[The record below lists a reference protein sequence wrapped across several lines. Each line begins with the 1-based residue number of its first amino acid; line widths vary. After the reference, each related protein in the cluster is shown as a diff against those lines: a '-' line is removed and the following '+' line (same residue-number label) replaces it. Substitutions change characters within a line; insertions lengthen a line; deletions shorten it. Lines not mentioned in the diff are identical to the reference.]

1 MQNTRYR
8 HWRSRPYRRL
18 LSNYRA
24 LKVSAE
30 AAHAHLPPEAI
41 ISEADIAAIRA
52 SECQLLRSSAGD
64 GIECVSIVVAG
75 ISAEERLASTLAEK
89 EKQHK
94 REMLALEAS
103 HSKETRRCSSI
114 GKHFT
119 SLLRQTISETDRDA
133 DRSGMMCGVESLH
146 A

>member
-52 SECQLLRSSAGD
+52 SECQLLRSSADD
-64 GIECVSIVVAG
+64 GIECVSTVVAG
-75 ISAEERLASTLAEK
+75 ISAEERLASALAEK

-103 HSKETRRCSSI
+103 HSKEQTQMQFDWEALRSIIAADNFRDGQRCR
-114 GKHFT
+114 
-119 SLLRQTISETDRDA
+119 SLGYDV
-133 DRSGMMCGVESLH
+133 RS
-146 A
+146 